1 MSRFP
6 SNMPGGTSRR
16 VVLGGVLAAGAN
28 GCAQAQPAN
37 STAASGGN
45 AAPGLWEI
53 ARGRGIAF
61 GSAVQA
67 QRLANDPAYDA
78 AYAREAGVLVPEFE
92 GKWSILQPKEGE
104 FDFRLLDAIV
114 QWGQARGRTTRGHA
128 LVWHEAF
135 PEWAVNALSEGAPR
149 ARAVMA
155 AHIARVLSTTRLRI
169 RDWDVVNEV
178 IADPPGSD
186 TPQAEGELRNSPF
199 LRALGPSYIE
209 TAFRL
214 AREQDSTLRLVLN
227 EYGVEEDTPWA
238 AEKRRRL
245 LNLVRSLVRARVPID
260 AVGIQAHLQMDR
272 PFSPKVFGDFVRALR
287 AEGLSVLVT
296 EMDIR
301 EASSVP
307 DDFVARDRLVAE
319 RAGAFVSSALEAGVK
334 TFLTWGLVDR
344 YSWLVLEPAVA
355 RRDGKLHRG
364 LPLDWEYNRKEMWRA
379 MAQAFAAA

>member
-1 MSRFP
+1 V
-6 SNMPGGTSRR
+6 SRR
-16 VVLGGVLAAGAN
+16 VVLGGALAAGAG
-28 GCAQAQPAN
+28 GCAQAQLVVAPARDL
-37 STAASGGN
+37 GGN
-45 AAPGLWEI
+45 PGPGLWEI

-61 GSAVQA
+61 GAAVQA
-67 QRLANDPAYDA
+67 QLLATDPAYEE

-92 GKWSILQPKEGE
+92 GKWSVLQPKEGE
-104 FDFRLLDAIV
+104 FDFRLLEAIV

-214 AREQDSTLRLVLN
+214 AREQDPTLRLVLN
-227 EYGVEEDTPWA
+227 DYGLEEDTPWA

-272 PFSPKVFGDFVRALR
+272 PFSPQVFGDFVRALR

-296 EMDIR
+296 ELDIR

-307 DDFVARDRLVAE
+307 DDFVARDRLIAE
-319 RAGAFVSSALEAGVK
+319 RAGAFISSALEAGVK

-344 YSWLVLEPAVA
+344 YSWLVLEPAVG

-379 MAQAFAAA
+379 MARAFASA